1 MKRRT
6 LHVFCLLITS
16 LMLASCRL
24 FPTSPTATPSATPQ
38 PTAVTLRSPYI
49 TVAPEQ
55 LRQGDTLTVIGAD
68 WPAGISVTLELRPQG
83 NTISSSLSLGSIA
96 ADAQG
101 RFKFVSI
108 APQPATPGQWSI
120 TTHGGEP
127 ITIASVT
134 LSVLSPEVSAPGETS
149 TALPPSPTTTNV
161 AASATPV
168 PPTPTST
175 ATPRPTKTSLPP
187 TVTSTPTPQ
196 PPTPVVITDW
206 RGDYWNNM
214 TLSGLPALTRNDPT
228 VDFNWG
234 VGSPDGSI
242 FANHFSARWTR
253 QLYFDGG
260 TYHFTLR
267 IDDGA
272 RMWVD
277 GVLVIDAWTTG
288 GSRDVTSD
296 LTLASGYHDLRID
309 FFEDGGVAAVRFT
322 ATRFTPPTATPTATS
337 TSLPTQAPAPTATK
351 TKTPTPIPTPTPVP
365 LPTVATSIPTR
376 TPTAT
381 ATKTPTKTA
390 TPSKTPVKT
399 NTPTSTPTK
408 TPVITNTPTSTPTK
422 TPVSTNTPTS
432 TPTNTPV
439 PTNTPTKTATPEN
452 TPTPVPMERPT
463 ETSTP
468 TETPTEIP
476 TDVPPTPVPL
486 PTEPPTDTPMPTAT
500 PTDTP
505 TSTPTETPTS
515 TPTDTPTPTVTPT
528 LTPTATLTSETTLK
542 SAGVVLTATL
552 RGTQLTVSGSNW
564 VARQRVT
571 ISISSTPSAR
581 SVVRLGTVTVDR
593 RGAFTLTLRLTKDYG
608 AEPYVIATSPTYT
621 TRVPINI
628 IPALKR
634 SWASDGGIAH

>member
-1 MKRRT
+1 MKRRIV
-6 LHVFCLLITS
+6 HVLCLLITS
-16 LMLASCRL
+16 LTLAACQL
-24 FPTSPTATPSATPQ
+24 FPGSPTPTPSATPL

-83 NTISSSLSLGSIA
+83 NAISASLSLGSIA

-108 APQPATPGQWSI
+108 APQPATPGQWSV
-120 TTHGGEP
+120 TAHGGEP
-127 ITIASVT
+127 MNIASVT
-134 LSVLSPEVSAPGETS
+134 LSVLDSEVSAPGETS

-161 AASATPV
+161 AASATPI
-168 PPTPTST
+168 PSTATST

-187 TVTSTPTPQ
+187 TVTSTPTTP

-242 FANHFSARWTR
+242 FADHFSARWTR

-277 GVLVIDAWTTG
+277 GVLVIDAWATG
-288 GSRDVTSD
+288 GLRDVTSD

-309 FFEDGGVAAVRFT
+309 FFEDGGVAAVRFK

-337 TSLPTQAPAPTATK
+337 TSLPTQAPPPTATK
-351 TKTPTPIPTPTPVP
+351 TATPTNTPVPTPTPVP
-365 LPTVATSIPTR
+365 LPTIATSIPTR
-376 TPTAT
+376 TPTA
-381 ATKTPTKTA
+381 
-390 TPSKTPVKT
+390 T

-408 TPVITNTPTSTPTK
+408 TPVA
-422 TPVSTNTPTS
+422 
-432 TPTNTPV
+432 
-439 PTNTPTKTATPEN
+439 TNTPTKTATPEN

-468 TETPTEIP
+468 TATPTEIP
-476 TDVPPTPVPL
+476 TDVTPTPVPL

-500 PTDTP
+500 QTDTP
-505 TSTPTETPTS
+505 TSTPTDTPTS
-515 TPTDTPTPTVTPT
+515 TPTDTPTPTATPT
-528 LTPTATLTSETTLK
+528 LTVTATLTPEMSLK
-542 SAGVVLTATL
+542 SGIGLTATL
-552 RGTQLTVSGSNW
+552 RGTQLVVTGTNW
-564 VARQRVT
+564 TARQRVT
-571 ISISSTPSAR
+571 ISISSTASTR

-593 RGAFTLTLRLTKDYG
+593 RGNFTLTVRLTKDYG
-608 AEPYVIATSPTYT
+608 AEPYVIATSSTHT
-621 TRVPINI
+621 MRLPINI
-628 IPALKR
+628 TPVLKR
-634 SWASDGGIAH
+634 SWASYGGIAY